1 MTLTCDKHF
10 QQSNKIKNEYTK
22 SVSFLYTNNE
32 HAEKEIRKTFT
43 FTIDSRKI
51 EYLAINLTKEVKD
64 LCNETYKTHMK
75 EIEEGARWKYY
86 ENGCMTEI
94 GLQIQCNFH

>member
-1 MTLTCDKHF
+1 
-10 QQSNKIKNEYTK
+10 
-22 SVSFLYTNNE
+22 
-32 HAEKEIRKTFT
+32 
-43 FTIDSRKI
+43 
-51 EYLAINLTKEVKD
+51 VKD